1 MGTRGLVGI
10 KVDGKYSGY
19 YNHFDSYP
27 DGLGS
32 KMVEFIKKLNNE
44 NIEIMKNNCKNLI
57 VVEAQ
62 SELTKEEIDKYCQF
76 SNSGV
81 VNGGDWYSLLR
92 NIHGADYLDA
102 ILRGKLEHV
111 FDDIGFIKDSL
122 FCEYAYILNL
132 DELTLDFYRGF
143 QHQAQEF
150 NPFGDEFY
158 KSVSKSEYY
167 PCAKILSIPFGLT
180 RQYETEQIVQI
191 MTTTISILEKN
202 EEE

>member
-27 DGLGS
+27 EGLGHG
-32 KMVEFIKKLNNE
+32 MVEFVKKLNKD
-44 NIEIMKNNCKNLI
+44 NIPEMIEKCSNLI
-57 VVEAQ
+57 VVNSQ
-62 SELTKEEIDKYCQF
+62 DDPSQEEIDRYGQF
-76 SNSGV
+76 SDAKVSTGC
-81 VNGGDWYSLLR
+81 DWYSLLR
-92 NIHGADYLDA
+92 NIQGADYLDA
-102 ILRGKLEHV
+102 ILRGKLDHV
-111 FDDIGFIKDSL
+111 FDDINFIKNSL

-191 MTTTISILEKN
+191 MTTTISILEKD